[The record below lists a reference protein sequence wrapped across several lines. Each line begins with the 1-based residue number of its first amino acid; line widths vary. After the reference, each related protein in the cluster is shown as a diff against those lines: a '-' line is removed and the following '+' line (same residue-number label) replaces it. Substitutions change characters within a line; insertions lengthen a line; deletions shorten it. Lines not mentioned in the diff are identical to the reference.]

1 MFNISKA
8 ESIPLD
14 QVSGYINEKLQEKQ
28 KIVEQIKEA
37 DSTLQSKNVTVKA
50 INQHIKLNEELN
62 KNGLTTENIDKL
74 LNVIVNAR
82 RYGFDG
88 KEIAEKLYNIQEL
101 EWKEKQLK
109 DKCKKLSKRLSNY
122 RDVVPLTEEIAAL
135 QIGIDELIALKVGIN
150 KAVRHYNLPPLA
162 ATLRLIDD
170 IKNIIQFTDSK
181 GSYLHYTCRN
191 IHLTKPAHVKANLL
205 FI

>member
-1 MFNISKA
+1 MPILVLEGVPPERVIELVNQLFNISKA

-88 KEIAEKLYNIQEL
+88 KEIAEKLYYTRTRME
-101 EWKEKQLK
+101 
-109 DKCKKLSKRLSNY
+109 
-122 RDVVPLTEEIAAL
+122 
-135 QIGIDELIALKVGIN
+135 G
-150 KAVRHYNLPPLA
+150 KATQR
-162 ATLRLIDD
+162 
-170 IKNIIQFTDSK
+170 
-181 GSYLHYTCRN
+181 
-191 IHLTKPAHVKANLL
+191 
-205 FI
+205 